1 MKSDVSQA
9 CAFQTERLVV
19 GPWHEVAASSN
30 LDLAVAAA
38 SLITVETT
46 ANLPDTWPRSLTPD
60 EAAGWIRERNAESPT
75 LLAVDRGSSQAV
87 GLMVLAEFP
96 NEHGGVDLRI
106 GYVIGWSF
114 WGQGLA
120 SELVAGLAAWA
131 NTHPSV
137 HSLIGEVDPANQASA
152 RVLSKAGFT
161 QIQTESNDG
170 SMITCRRDCS

>member
-1 MKSDVSQA
+1 MKPDVSQT

-46 ANLPDTWPRSLTPD
+46 ANLPDAWPHSLTSD
-60 EAAGWIRERNAESPT
+60 EAAGWIRQRNAESPT
-75 LLAVDRGSSQAV
+75 LLAVDRVSSQAV

-96 NEHGGVDLRI
+96 NEDGGVDLRI
-106 GYVIGWSF
+106 GYVVGRSF

-120 SELVAGLAAWA
+120 SELVAGLVNWAAGQPVVDA
-131 NTHPSV
+131 
-137 HSLIGEVDPANQASA
+137 LIGEVDPDNPASA
-152 RVLSKAGFT
+152 RVLRKAGFT
-161 QIQTESNDG
+161 QIQTEGNDG
-170 SMITCRRDCS
+170 SMITYQLAVG